1 MEEIGVS
8 KLTPS
13 VLNRLAKGLPVKLKQ
28 GVIKMMVDKTSS
40 NKMKKSFMKGK
51 GILKKLNMKEIEEN
65 LKMKGEGIFGDRFDK
80 FLTRLG
86 NKTGFNLKKHAYQL
100 GDALKPAVK
109 AGIATALT
117 AGATAATPFLAETA
131 PGLIPALPAA
141 VVATSAIA
149 NKFLDKPKDFGVG
162 SGIYAQGEGL
172 YAGSGIYA
180 SGRGFYDSLGQFHPN
195 KRLTSRHNFNKV
207 KQMKNSD
214 TTGSGLYA
222 STRMKGRGKKIL
234 DQKFSVN
241 EAIDFFKEDLPNAI
255 QGKGRK
261 IPSNFG
267 GGQLQRN
274 VPQNELASV
283 GLGGTLLSRRE
294 QHPAMN
300 SKPYSQHFVWG
311 STLPKKYQQFN
322 NGLQ

>member
-1 MEEIGVS
+1 MEEISVS

-13 VLNRLAKGLPVKLKQ
+13 VLKRLADGLPVKLKQ
-28 GVIKMMVDKTSS
+28 GVIKLIVDKSS
-40 NKMKKSFMKGK
+40 KKKMESSFMKGK
-51 GILKKLNMKEIEEN
+51 GLLKKFNIKEIEEN
-65 LKMKGEGIFGDRFDK
+65 LKLKGSGIFGDRFDK

-109 AGIATALT
+109 AGIASALT
-117 AGATAATPFLAETA
+117 AGATAATPFLAESA

-141 VVATSAIA
+141 VIATSAIA

-162 SGIYAQGEGL
+162 SGLYSQGEGL

-180 SGRGFYDSLGQFHPN
+180 SGGGFYDSLGQFHPN
-195 KRLTSRHNFNKV
+195 KKLTNSHNYDK
-207 KQMKNSD
+207 MKHMVNS
-214 TTGSGLYA
+214 GGGLYS
-222 STRMKGRGKKIL
+222 STPMKGRGKKIL

-261 IPSNFG
+261 INSNFG

-274 VPQNELASV
+274 VPKNELASV
-283 GLGGTLLSRRE
+283 GLGGTLLSRME
-294 QHPAMN
+294 QHPAMR
-300 SKPYSQHFVWG
+300 SQPYSEHFRWS

>member
-117 AGATAATPFLAETA
+117 AGATAATPFLAESA
-131 PGLIPALPAA
+131 PG
-141 VVATSAIA
+141 
-149 NKFLDKPKDFGVG
+149 
-162 SGIYAQGEGL
+162 
-172 YAGSGIYA
+172 
-180 SGRGFYDSLGQFHPN
+180 
-195 KRLTSRHNFNKV
+195 FNKV